1 MYPTFSDTQQCIWNN
16 KVILAQVVV
25 EWKREQQNIYPQI
38 SKIGVADLPYVYI
51 KRKKLKNV
59 DN

>member
-1 MYPTFSDTQQCIWNN
+1 MYPTFSDIQQCIWNN

-25 EWKREQQNIYPQI
+25 EWKRKQENIYPEI
-38 SKIGVADLPYVYI
+38 SKIGVADLPYVHI
-51 KRKKLKNV
+51 NRKKLKNV

>member
-1 MYPTFSDTQQCIWNN
+1 MYPTFSDTQLCIWNN

-25 EWKREQQNIYPQI
+25 KWKRKQQNIYPQT
-38 SKIGVADLPYVYI
+38 SKIGVADLSHVYI
-51 KRKKLKNV
+51 NWGKMKNV